1 MSEKELKNENK
12 ISETAVSEISSPTQ
26 VNSKEETQNNKDS
39 KTTIKE
45 KVEEP
50 KVSKSK
56 NTEKATTTKEE
67 KEVVPKEQV
76 TDTTE
81 VKKAEP
87 KISEP
92 ESTEKATTTK
102 EEKEVV
108 PKEQVADTAE
118 VKEVEPKISE
128 PESPE
133 KATANLEE
141 KETVIVE
148 SKKDYTLLSE
158 VELITELKTVI
169 ESKPIQEIKSVV
181 EIIKTEFNS
190 KFNDELEQN
199 KKSFLAEG
207 GNIIDFYYT
216 TPIKKAFDTAYYTY
230 KDKRSNHY
238 KNLLNDQKTNLLK
251 REELIEE
258 LKSLF
263 NAKENT
269 STIYKKFRDIQE
281 RWFDAGSIPRDKNNT
296 VWNNYHHHVEN
307 FYNILH
313 LDREF
318 RDRNFKQNLEQKL
331 RIIGRA
337 EELTKEEDNNIAFRE
352 LQMLHKM
359 WKEEIGPVAKEFS
372 DEIWDKFSAA
382 TKIIHD
388 KRHEYIEELEK
399 KAEENVALKKELI
412 IEINTLTETAKN
424 KGHQA
429 WQNTIKKVQELRD
442 QFFES
447 GKVPRSKN
455 KEIWNLFKEATR
467 NFNKEKNAFYKE
479 QKKEQFNNLAKKREL
494 IKIAEDNKDGEDFD
508 TLTPLMKKIQSDWKE
523 IGHVPRKDSE
533 KIWKE
538 FKAVCNHYF
547 DRLHSQK
554 DEANKEEFAN
564 YDAKKAFL
572 KTLEDINLEGDHKK
586 DIATITGKI
595 AEWKKLGRVP
605 YNKRNVEQ
613 KFNKKLDEL
622 FEKLDLDKKQTELI
636 KFENK
641 LNSIA
646 SEEDDRKLK
655 NEEFFISK
663 KVGEVRDEIRQLE
676 NNLLFFKHVKDDN
689 PLVKEVHKN
698 INKHKEQL
706 ETWIEKLKKIR
717 NIRKGE

>member
-1 MSEKELKNENK
+1 MSEKEFKNENE
-12 ISETAVSEISSPTQ
+12 ITETAVSEITSPAQ
-26 VNSKEETQNNKDS
+26 VNSKEETQNNKNS
-39 KTTIKE
+39 KTPIPIKKKAVKK
-45 KVEEP
+45 KVVKP
-50 KVSKSK
+50 KISKSK
-56 NTEKATTTKEE
+56 STEKVTTTKEE
-67 KEVVPKEQV
+67 KEVVVKEKV
-76 TDTTE
+76 ADTSE
-81 VKKAEP
+81 VKEEEP
-87 KISEP
+87 EISES
-92 ESTEKATTTK
+92 ESTEKAT
-102 EEKEVV
+102 
-108 PKEQVADTAE
+108 
-118 VKEVEPKISE
+118 
-128 PESPE
+128 
-133 KATANLEE
+133 ANIEE

-148 SKKDYTLLSE
+148 PEKDYTLLSE
-158 VELITELKTVI
+158 EELITELKTVI

-199 KKSFLAEG
+199 KKAFLAEG

-399 KAEENVALKKELI
+399 KAEENVTLKKELI
-412 IEINTLTETAKN
+412 LEINTLTETAKN

-455 KEIWNLFKEATR
+455 KEVWDLFKEATR
-467 NFNKEKNAFYKE
+467 NFNKEKNAFYKG
-479 QKKEQFNNLAKKREL
+479 QKKEQFDNLAKKREL

-554 DEANKEEFAN
+554 EEANKEEFAN
-564 YDAKKAFL
+564 YEAKKTFL

-586 DIATITGKI
+586 DIATITSKI
-595 AEWKKLGRVP
+595 AAWKKLGRVP

-698 INKHKEQL
+698 IDRQKEQL

>member
-1 MSEKELKNENK
+1 MSEKEFKNENE
-12 ISETAVSEISSPTQ
+12 ITETAVSEITSPAQ
-26 VNSKEETQNNKDS
+26 VNSKEETQNNKNS
-39 KTTIKE
+39 KTPIPIKKKAVKK
-45 KVEEP
+45 KVVKP
-50 KVSKSK
+50 KISKSK
-56 NTEKATTTKEE
+56 STEKVTTTKEE
-67 KEVVPKEQV
+67 KEVVVKEKV
-76 TDTTE
+76 ADTSE
-81 VKKAEP
+81 VKEEEP
-87 KISEP
+87 EISES
-92 ESTEKATTTK
+92 ESTEKAT
-102 EEKEVV
+102 
-108 PKEQVADTAE
+108 
-118 VKEVEPKISE
+118 
-128 PESPE
+128 
-133 KATANLEE
+133 ANIEE
-141 KETVIVE
+141 KETVITE
-148 SKKDYTLLSE
+148 PEKDYTLLSE
-158 VELITELKTVI
+158 EELITELKTVI

-199 KKSFLAEG
+199 KKAFLAEG

-399 KAEENVALKKELI
+399 KAEENVTLKKELI
-412 IEINTLTETAKN
+412 LEINTLTETAKN

-455 KEIWNLFKEATR
+455 KEVWDLFKEATR
-467 NFNKEKNAFYKE
+467 NFNKEKNAFYKG
-479 QKKEQFNNLAKKREL
+479 QKKEQFDNLAKKREL

-554 DEANKEEFAN
+554 EEANKEEFAN
-564 YDAKKAFL
+564 YEAKKTFL

-586 DIATITGKI
+586 DIATITSKI
-595 AEWKKLGRVP
+595 AAWKKLGRVP

-622 FEKLDLDKKQTELI
+622 FERLDLDKKQTELI

-641 LNSIA
+641 LNLIA
-646 SEEDDRKLK
+646 SDEDDRKLK

-663 KVGEVRDEIRQLE
+663 KVVEVKDEIRQLE

-689 PLVKEVHKN
+689 PLVKEVHNN
-698 INKHKEQL
+698 IDRQKEQL

-717 NIRKGE
+717 SIRKGE

>member
-1 MSEKELKNENK
+1 MSEKEIKNKKEITK
-12 ISETAVSEISSPTQ
+12 TPISEITSPTKVDLKEKNQNNKNSETTAKVKVEEQVENTSEIKEELANKPESKTKEEVS
-26 VNSKEETQNNKDS
+26 VSKEEKKIVVIAKEQIEERS
-39 KTTIKE
+39 EIKE
-45 KVEEP
+45 EDSNKLEPETTVELVKEEIKIIIEEP
-50 KVSKSK
+50 
-56 NTEKATTTKEE
+56 E
-67 KEVVPKEQV
+67 
-76 TDTTE
+76 
-81 VKKAEP
+81 
-87 KISEP
+87 
-92 ESTEKATTTK
+92 
-102 EEKEVV
+102 
-108 PKEQVADTAE
+108 
-118 VKEVEPKISE
+118 
-128 PESPE
+128 
-133 KATANLEE
+133 
-141 KETVIVE
+141 
-148 SKKDYTLLSE
+148 KDYKLLSDK
-158 VELITELKTVI
+158 ELIAELKAII
-169 ESKPIQEIKSVV
+169 EHKPIQEIKSIV

-190 KFNDELEQN
+190 KFNDELELN
-199 KKSFLAEG
+199 KKTFLAEG

-216 TPIKKAFDTAYYTY
+216 TPIKKAFDTVYYNY

-269 STIYKKFRDIQE
+269 STIYKRFRDIQE

-337 EELTKEEDNNIAFRE
+337 EELTKEEDNNVAFRE

-372 DEIWDKFSAA
+372 DNIWDKFSAA

-388 KRHEYIEELEK
+388 KRNEYIEELEK
-399 KAEENVALKKELI
+399 KAEENVALKKTLI
-412 IEINTLTETAKN
+412 IEINTLTESAKN

-455 KEIWNLFKEATR
+455 KEIWDLFKEATR
-467 NFNKEKNAFYKE
+467 NFNKEKNAFYKG
-479 QKKEQFNNLAKKREL
+479 QKKEQFDNLAKKREL
-494 IKIAEDNKDGEDFD
+494 IKIAEDNKDGEDFEK
-508 TLTPLMKKIQSDWKE
+508 LTPLMKKIQSDWKD
-523 IGHVPRKDSE
+523 IGHVPRKDSD

-538 FKAVCNHYF
+538 FKAVCNYYF

-572 KTLEDINLEGDHKK
+572 ETLEEINLEGDHKK
-586 DIATITGKI
+586 DIATIIGKI
-595 AEWKKLGRVP
+595 AAWKKLGRVP
-605 YNKRNVEQ
+605 YNKRNIEQ

-622 FEKLDLDKKQTELI
+622 FERLDLDKKQMELI

-641 LNSIA
+641 LNLIA
-646 SEEDDRKLK
+646 SDEDDRKLK

-663 KVGEVRDEIRQLE
+663 KVVEVKDEIRQLE

-689 PLVKEVHKN
+689 PLVKEVHNN
-698 INKHKEQL
+698 IARQKDQL

-717 NIRKGE
+717 NIRKG